1 MAPRFQLAV
10 HAVLVRVGA
19 HRPDLY
25 HYSERN
31 VVAVV
36 VLVRPHGM
44 DGRGRNR
51 YRKSGLG
58 KSDTNS
64 QILATY
70 VWTSPASGVYLISGP

>member
-1 MAPRFQLAV
+1 MKYVARTVASGSLWQTGAESDIGMLWP
-10 HAVLVRVGA
+10 VLVRVGA
-19 HRPDLY
+19 HRPDLD

-51 YRKSGLG
+51 YRNAQVGSEK
-58 KSDTNS
+58 K
-64 QILATY
+64 
-70 VWTSPASGVYLISGP
+70 

>member
-1 MAPRFQLAV
+1 MAPRFQLTV

-51 YRKSGLG
+51 YRKTRLG
-58 KSDTNS
+58 RNVRNS
-64 QILATY
+64 QVLAT
-70 VWTSPASGVYLISGP
+70 